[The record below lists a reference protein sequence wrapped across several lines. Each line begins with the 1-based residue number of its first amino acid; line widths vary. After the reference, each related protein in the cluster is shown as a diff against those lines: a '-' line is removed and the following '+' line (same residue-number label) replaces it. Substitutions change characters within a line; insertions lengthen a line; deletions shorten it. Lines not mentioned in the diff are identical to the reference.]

1 MKIYVGNLGFEVNEH
16 ELEEV
21 FSEYGTVSST
31 KIVKEKMN
39 DRSRGFGFVEMEDQ
53 NEAEKAIK
61 GLDGSTFQTRKLVVN
76 EARPRKNSYTNF

>member
-16 ELEEV
+16 DLEEV

-39 DRSRGFGFVEMEDQ
+39 DRSRGFGFVEMENQ

-61 GLDGSTFQTRKLVVN
+61 GLDGATFQARKLVVN
-76 EARPRKNSYTNF
+76 EARPRKNS

>member
-1 MKIYVGNLGFEVNEH
+1 MKIYVGNLGLEVNEH
-16 ELEEV
+16 DLEEV

-39 DRSRGFGFVEMEDQ
+39 DRSRGFGFVEMENQ

-61 GLDGSTFQTRKLVVN
+61 GLDGSTLQTRKLLVN
-76 EARPRKNSYTNF
+76 EARPRKNSYGTF